1 MNIIENE
8 YITKQELCQ
17 MCNISES
24 TAYKLLKSKKIR
36 FEKCCDGLLHY
47 YKIPMVDVI
56 NYMQERADKGY
67 LTVNMSI
74 RMDTELKKQADAML
88 ADMGLNMTTAMNM
101 FLRQVVRQGK
111 IPFEIATDI
120 PNAETLAAMKKVD
133 DMISGK
139 IPAKKYTSTDELF
152 KDLES

>member
-1 MNIIENE
+1 M
-8 YITKQELCQ
+8 
-17 MCNISES
+17 
-24 TAYKLLKSKKIR
+24 A
-36 FEKCCDGLLHY
+36 
-47 YKIPMVDVI
+47 
-56 NYMQERADKGY
+56 
-67 LTVNMSI
+67 TVNMSI

-120 PNAETLAAMKKVD
+120 PNSETLAAMKEVD

>member
-1 MNIIENE
+1 M
-8 YITKQELCQ
+8 
-17 MCNISES
+17 
-24 TAYKLLKSKKIR
+24 A
-36 FEKCCDGLLHY
+36 
-47 YKIPMVDVI
+47 
-56 NYMQERADKGY
+56 
-67 LTVNMSI
+67 TVNMSI

-120 PNAETLAAMKKVD
+120 PNAETLAAMKEVD
-133 DMISGK
+133 DMINGK
-139 IPAKKYTSTDELF
+139 ISAKKYTSIDELF

>member
-1 MNIIENE
+1 M
-8 YITKQELCQ
+8 
-17 MCNISES
+17 
-24 TAYKLLKSKKIR
+24 A
-36 FEKCCDGLLHY
+36 
-47 YKIPMVDVI
+47 
-56 NYMQERADKGY
+56 
-67 LTVNMSI
+67 TVNMSI

-120 PNAETLAAMKKVD
+120 PNAETLAAMKEVD
-133 DMISGK
+133 DMINAK